1 MTGTS
6 GFKGGGLYAQNQQ
19 AGYATLGL
27 DGSGD
32 GTTSVVFKK
41 AMETTPTVLL
51 TAQTGLTT
59 GVLSVSN
66 PTELGFIVK
75 VDGSNITS
83 DVIKVGYFAFDDTYY

>member
-19 AGYATLGL
+19 AGSTTLVL

-83 DVIKVGYFAFDDTYY
+83 NVIKVGYFAFDDTYY